1 MAKINL
7 LDVQTANLIAAGEV
21 VERPANVL
29 KELLE
34 NAIDAKSSVIVTEI
48 EEGGTSM
55 IRISDNGVGMEKEDL
70 PLCIRRHATSK
81 IRAAEDLTAISTLGF
96 RGEALAAISSTS
108 RFTVLSKRREDPFG
122 HQMTVE
128 GETVLSLE
136 ECGCA
141 DGTTVIVRDL
151 FFNQPA
157 RKKFLKRN
165 QTESAAILQY
175 LQRIAV
181 SHPEIAF
188 RHTSD
193 GVQKLQTVGNG
204 KLYDC
209 IYSVYGKEFASALVP
224 VEEALGDYTVKG
236 FITRPEAAR
245 NNHSYQSFY
254 INSRYVKSRTMQ
266 FALEDAYKSFVK
278 SEKFPGCILF
288 LELDPERV
296 DVNVHPAKLEV
307 RFSDER
313 AVYNAVYRAVRNTL
327 STLSNQLARDEY
339 FSAVEQAR
347 EGKNPVIPSIRE
359 TRAAPAPSAEIM
371 SGIKKENKWELPL
384 FSPAKSRGTSPLIPE
399 EERILPQKV
408 SVEKADFTLSDKP
421 QESIAKAN
429 EPSQALEEKS
439 SFGFDAEKEKTASV
453 SSESPLAPKVKA
465 PAVPEAWQKEPPEAI
480 QLSMEQVPAG
490 KENPLA
496 EKGSIRGVLFSA
508 FILYEANDRVY
519 LIDKHAAHERIL
531 YESLK
536 KSHREEAVQ
545 LFLEPRLLRLP
556 PVEAACLAEHLS
568 EFCEAG
574 FFLEDFG
581 EDSFLLRGIPLELT
595 RLSPDTVLSLLEKA
609 AAELQLGGRAGG
621 TAEARFDRILYSMAC
636 KAAVKAGIPSSDSD
650 HEWLVEKI
658 REIDNVTV
666 CPHGRPILISYTKK
680 EIENLFLRT

>member
-1 MAKINL
+1 M
-7 LDVQTANLIAAGEV
+7 
-21 VERPANVL
+21 
-29 KELLE
+29 
-34 NAIDAKSSVIVTEI
+34 
-48 EEGGTSM
+48 
-55 IRISDNGVGMEKEDL
+55 
-70 PLCIRRHATSK
+70 
-81 IRAAEDLTAISTLGF
+81 
-96 RGEALAAISSTS
+96 
-108 RFTVLSKRREDPFG
+108 
-122 HQMTVE
+122 
-128 GETVLSLE
+128 
-136 ECGCA
+136 
-141 DGTTVIVRDL
+141 
-151 FFNQPA
+151 
-157 RKKFLKRN
+157 
-165 QTESAAILQY
+165 
-175 LQRIAV
+175 
-181 SHPEIAF
+181 
-188 RHTSD
+188 
-193 GVQKLQTVGNG
+193 
-204 KLYDC
+204 
-209 IYSVYGKEFASALVP
+209 
-224 VEEALGDYTVKG
+224 
-236 FITRPEAAR
+236 
-245 NNHSYQSFY
+245 
-254 INSRYVKSRTMQ
+254 
-266 FALEDAYKSFVK
+266 
-278 SEKFPGCILF
+278 
-288 LELDPERV
+288 
-296 DVNVHPAKLEV
+296 
-307 RFSDER
+307 
-313 AVYNAVYRAVRNTL
+313 
-327 STLSNQLARDEY
+327 
-339 FSAVEQAR
+339 
-347 EGKNPVIPSIRE
+347 
-359 TRAAPAPSAEIM
+359 
-371 SGIKKENKWELPL
+371 
-384 FSPAKSRGTSPLIPE
+384 
-399 EERILPQKV
+399 
-408 SVEKADFTLSDKP
+408 EKADFTLSDKP